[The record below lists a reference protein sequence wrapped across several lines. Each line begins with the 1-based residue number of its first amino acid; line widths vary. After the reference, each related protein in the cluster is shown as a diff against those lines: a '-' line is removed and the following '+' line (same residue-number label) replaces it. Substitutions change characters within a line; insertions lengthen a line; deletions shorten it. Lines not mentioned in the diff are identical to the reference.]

1 MHDIGLVNVK
11 KTHNLLMKLHHKLNI
26 FFFFPLLGHKLMN
39 SGLESV
45 IETYTQMQLGFKG
58 FVCRLV

>member
-26 FFFFPLLGHKLMN
+26 FFFLPLLGYKLMN

-45 IETYTQMQLGFKG
+45 IEIYTQMQLGFKG